1 MRYATPAAFRTA
13 LEARLLAHSKATS
26 HTLDRLRK
34 QVVFERLL
42 ARLLVAAPGR
52 WVLKGGFALDLRLGT
67 RARPTRDLDLARGDT
82 VEQATA
88 DLLTAQALDI
98 GDYFVFAVE
107 RSDDLDDVLEGAAVR
122 YRVTASLAGRRFEQV
137 VVDVGFGDPL
147 PAEPDILPGS
157 GLIAFA
163 GVEPVRF
170 PTLPLDQHIA
180 EKVHAYTRAYGAAGH
195 PSTRVKDIV
204 DIVLV
209 SEYAA
214 LGAVDLRRA
223 LRLTFQTRATHPQ
236 PPALPAPPSA
246 WRVPYRRLAAT
257 VGSHTDLEAG
267 HARAAALL
275 DPVLGAGAADAAYW
289 DPGRA
294 EWRLPE

>member
-13 LEARLLAHSKATS
+13 LEARLLVHSKATS
-26 HTLDRLRK
+26 LTLDRLRK

-67 RARPTRDLDLARGDT
+67 RARPTKDLDLARGDA

-88 DLLTAQALDI
+88 DLLAAQAVDL
-98 GDYFVFAVE
+98 GDYFVFTVE
-107 RSDDLDDVLEGAAVR
+107 RSEELDDVLEGAAVR

-147 PAEPDILPGS
+147 PA
-157 GLIAFA
+157 
-163 GVEPVRF
+163 
-170 PTLPLDQHIA
+170 
-180 EKVHAYTRAYGAAGH
+180 
-195 PSTRVKDIV
+195 
-204 DIVLV
+204 
-209 SEYAA
+209 
-214 LGAVDLRRA
+214 
-223 LRLTFQTRATHPQ
+223 
-236 PPALPAPPSA
+236 PPSA
-246 WRVPYRRLAAT
+246 WRVPYRHLAAS
-257 VGSHTDLEAG
+257 VGIHTDLEAG
-267 HARAAALL
+267 HARAAALV
-275 DPVLGAGAADAAYW
+275 DPVLGAGVADTAHW

>member
-1 MRYATPAAFRTA
+1 MRYATPAVFRTA
-13 LEARLLAHSKATS
+13 LEARLLVHSKATS
-26 HTLDRLRK
+26 LTLDRLRK

-42 ARLLVAAPGR
+42 ARLLVAAPDR

-67 RARPTRDLDLARGDT
+67 RARPTKDLDLARGDD

-88 DLLTAQALDI
+88 DLLAAQAVDL

-107 RSDDLDDVLEGAAVR
+107 RSEELDDVLEGAAVR
-122 YRVTASLAGRRFEQV
+122 YRVTASLAGRRFERV

-147 PAEPDILPGS
+147 PTQPDVLPGP
-157 GLIAFA
+157 GLIVFA

-170 PTLPLDQHIA
+170 PTLPLDQHLA
-180 EKVHAYTRAYGAAGH
+180 EKVHAYTRAYGPKGH
-195 PSTRVKDIV
+195 PSTRVKDLV

-214 LGAVDLRRA
+214 LGAADLRSV
-223 LRLTFQTRATHPQ
+223 LRVTFETRATHPL
-236 PPALPAPPSA
+236 PAALPTPPSA
-246 WRVPYRRLAAT
+246 WRVPYRSLAAS
-257 VGSHTDLEAG
+257 VGIHTDLEVG
-267 HARAAALL
+267 HTRAAALL
-275 DPVLGAGAADAAYW
+275 DPVLGVGAADAAHW